1 MDVKEAVRTAKEY
14 VADLYSDEPARHIGV
29 EEVIFDEPKNAWKV
43 TIGFFRPWD
52 EKLGLSGILG
62 TAAEG
67 ETALW
72 KRRSFK
78 VVQVDD
84 GTGEVKS
91 LTHRTLSSLN

>member
-1 MDVKEAVRTAKEY
+1 MDAKEAVRTAKEY

-52 EKLGLSGILG
+52 EKLGLSGFLG
-62 TAAEG
+62 AAAEG

-91 LTHRTLSSLN
+91 LTHRPLSSLS